1 LRLLLYEDEMT
12 TTFAQENLCEPQ
24 GSRLLHEELTGGII
38 AAAIEVHRE
47 LGPGLLESA
56 YQSCLSHELSLRG
69 IKFQTEAGL
78 PVSYKDIRLDCGY
91 RMDLVVEGKVVIEV
105 KSVDR
110 LLPIHQAQL
119 LTYLRLTGLRVGLL
133 INFNVKVLRDGLVRR
148 IL

>member
-1 LRLLLYEDEMT
+1 MTASFVEDDLR
-12 TTFAQENLCEPQ
+12 EPKD
-24 GSRLLHEELTGGII
+24 SRLLHEQLTGTII
-38 AAAIEVHRE
+38 AAATEVHRE

-56 YQSCLSHELSLRG
+56 YQSCLSHELALRG
-69 IKFQTEAGL
+69 VHLEAEVGL

-110 LLPIHQAQL
+110 VLPVHQAQL
-119 LTYLRLTGLRVGLL
+119 LTYLRLSGLRVGLL
-133 INFNVKVLRDGLVRR
+133 INFNVRMLRDGVVRR

>member
-1 LRLLLYEDEMT
+1 MT
-12 TTFAQENLCEPQ
+12 TTAAQEVLREPQ
-24 GSRLLHEELTGGII
+24 NARLLHEELTGTII

-56 YQSCLSHELSLRG
+56 YQSRLSHELLLRG
-69 IKFQTEAGL
+69 IRFDTEVGL
-78 PVSYKDIRLDCGY
+78 PVDYKDIGLDCGY
-91 RMDLVVEGKVVIEV
+91 RMDLVAERKVVNEV

-119 LTYLRLTGLRVGLL
+119 LTYLRLSGLRVGLL
-133 INFNVKVLRDGLVRR
+133 INFNVRVLRDGIVRR